1 MRGFACILAVLLLLI
16 PGVPAKG
23 GHPEGDPPRIALI
36 VDDFGYFFDET
47 VRGFLAVDA
56 PLTMSVIPGLRYSE
70 RIAGEIR
77 GVGKGLLAHLP
88 MEPIDYPAKD
98 PGPGALFTCQ
108 SDEEIRRRVRHALD
122 GFRRLDGANNHM
134 GSRAM
139 QDERVV
145 RIVMEEIG
153 DRNLFF
159 LDSKTVACRIGRR
172 TAAAAGV
179 PCLEND
185 LFWDTGYSTREEIA
199 EGLDRLAAVALR
211 KGFAVGIGHPR
222 PVTLDVLREKLP
234 ELEALGIRLV
244 PVAELIR
251 EPRIAAR
258 NAAPESGGSGSDRGG
273 AATTAA
279 TVVPQ
284 ALLRSGNE

>member
-1 MRGFACILAVLLLLI
+1 MRGFACILAALFLLA
-16 PGVPAKG
+16 PGAAVR
-23 GHPEGDPPRIALI
+23 GDSPDGEPPKLALI
-36 VDDFGYFFDET
+36 VDDFGYFYDDT

-56 PLTMSVIPGLRYSE
+56 SLTMSVIPGLPFSE

-77 GVGKGLLAHLP
+77 GAEKGLLAHLP
-88 MEPIDYPAKD
+88 MEPIDYPEKD
-98 PGPGALFTCQ
+98 PGPDALFTNQ
-108 SDEEIRRRVRHALD
+108 SDAEIRARVRRALD
-122 GFRRLDGANNHM
+122 SFHRLDGANNHM

-139 QDERVV
+139 QDRRLV

-159 LDSKTVACRIGRR
+159 LDSKTVACRVGRR

-199 EGLDRLAAVALR
+199 EGLDRLARVALER
-211 KGFAVGIGHPR
+211 GFAVGIGHPR
-222 PVTLDVLREKLP
+222 PVTLEVLREKLP

-244 PVAELIR
+244 PLAELIHGQ
-251 EPRIAAR
+251 RIAAR
-258 NAAPESGGSGSDRGG
+258 NAAPNEGGGGSDHRG
-273 AATTAA
+273 AAAA
-279 TVVPQ
+279 AAAVV
-284 ALLRSGNE
+284 R